1 MPLLEEKLA
10 ELKKKEKED
19 QAKQKAE
26 KFNLPYLDLKFV
38 PIETEALPLIKE
50 IDSKKWKM
58 AAIKKKG
65 KQIWLVALNPD
76 KAETKKAIKDLE
88 KKGYKINLFVC
99 SESSLE
105 KAWAAYRRI
114 PQEEE
119 KKITGI
125 VEIGGEFL
133 EKTLKKIKTLADIKQ
148 EIERLDNSQTSAI
161 VEILL
166 AGGLQ
171 TDASDIHLETTEDKT
186 EIRYRIDGILQDAAF
201 LSPKTY
207 ILILNRIKLLAG
219 MKLNVRNQAQDG
231 RFTVSIDGAEIE
243 VRVSVIPSSYG
254 ENIVM
259 RILNPKSI
267 NLKLEDLGMRP
278 DLLQI
283 LEKEIQKPNGMLIT
297 TGPTGSGKTTL
308 LYAII
313 RKVNTP
319 EVKIITLEDPVEYH
333 LEGITQTQVEASRGY
348 TFAKG
353 LRAILRQDPDM
364 ILVGEIRDNE
374 TAAIAVQSALTGH
387 LVFSTLHTNDAAG
400 AIPRFLDIGVNAS
413 NLSAALNLIIAQ
425 RLVRRLCDKCKK
437 ETQLSPTELSK
448 IKKEIDGLPDSIK
461 KPDKF
466 TIYQATGCP
475 QCNQTGYKGR
485 IGIFELILVNE
496 EMEKLINGSPGHLEI
511 IGQAKKQG
519 MVNLYQDGLLKVV
532 EGMTT
537 LEELKRTATE

>member
-10 ELKKKEKED
+10 ELKKKEKET

-26 KFNLPYLDLKFV
+26 KFNLPYIDLKFIPV
-38 PIETEALPLIKE
+38 DTEALPLIKE
-50 IDSKKWKM
+50 DDSKKWKI

-65 KQIWLVALNPD
+65 KQIWLIALDPQ
-76 KAETKKAIKDLE
+76 KTETKKIIEDLE
-88 KKGYKINLFVC
+88 KKGYKINLFVG
-99 SESSLE
+99 SESSLG
-105 KAWAAYRRI
+105 KAWTAYRQI
-114 PQEEE
+114 PKEEE

-148 EIERLDNSQTSAI
+148 EIEQLDSSQTSAI

-166 AGGLQ
+166 AGALQ
-171 TDASDIHLETTEDKT
+171 TDASDIHLETAENKA
-186 EIRYRIDGILQDAAF
+186 EIRYRIDGVLQDAAF
-201 LSPKTY
+201 LSSKTH

-231 RFTVSIDGAEIE
+231 RFTISVDKTEIE

-254 ENIVM
+254 ENVVM
-259 RILNPKSI
+259 RILNPKAI
-267 NLKLEDLGMRP
+267 NLKIEDLGMRP

-283 LEKEIQKPNGMLIT
+283 LEQEIQKPNGMLIT

-319 EVKIITLEDPVEYH
+319 DVKIITLEDPVEYH
-333 LEGITQTQVEASRGY
+333 LEGITQTQTDASRGY

-364 ILVGEIRDNE
+364 ILVGEIRDSE
-374 TAAIAVQSALTGH
+374 TAGIAVQAALTGH

-400 AIPRFLDIGVNAS
+400 AIPRFLDIEVNAS

-437 ETQLSPTELSK
+437 EAQLSEAELNK

-466 TIYQATGCP
+466 KIYQAVGCP

-485 IGIFELILVNE
+485 IGVFEMILVNE

-511 IGQAKKQG
+511 IEQAKKQG

-532 EGMTT
+532 EGMTS
-537 LEELKRTATE
+537 LEEVERTATK